1 MIPRTL
7 AGSRSFVVFVYMTI
21 SMDGAAH
28 LRTLIPADA
37 IDRRVRELGASIASD
52 YGESGRVPHLVCVLK
67 GAVVFLADLVR
78 AIDVDVTVDFVQLSS
93 YGESTTSSGMVR
105 LTKNVDSD
113 LEGRDVVVVEDIVD
127 TGLTLR
133 FLVDDFRERGA
144 RSIRVVALLDKR
156 SRRRV
161 DVPIDYVGFSID
173 DVFVVGY
180 GLDLDDHFRALPY
193 VAAVD
198 DSYFEP

>member
-7 AGSRSFVVFVYMTI
+7 VGSRSFVVFVYMTVF
-21 SMDGAAH
+21 MDGAEH

-37 IDRRVRELGASIASD
+37 IDRRVRELGARIASD
-52 YGESGRVPHLVCVLK
+52 FREKGRAPHLVCVLK

-78 AIDVDVTVDFVQLSS
+78 AIDVDVTVDFVQVSS
-93 YGESTTSSGMVR
+93 YGQSTTSSGTVR
-105 LTKNVDSD
+105 LTKDLDSD

-133 FLVDDFRERGA
+133 FLVNDFRQRGA

-161 DVPIDYVGFSID
+161 DVAIDYVGFPID

-180 GLDLDDHFRALPY
+180 GLDLDDRFRALPY
-193 VAAVD
+193 VATVD
-198 DSYFEP
+198 ESYFAP